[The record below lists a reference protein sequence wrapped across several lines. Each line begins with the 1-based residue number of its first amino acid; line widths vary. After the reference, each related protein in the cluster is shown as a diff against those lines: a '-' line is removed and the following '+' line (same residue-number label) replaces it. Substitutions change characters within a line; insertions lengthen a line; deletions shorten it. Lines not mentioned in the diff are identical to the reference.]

1 MINRRDVILSLS
13 AATVSGLVTAA
24 PVSIDH
30 SEKVYP
36 VDQGSADLCW
46 LALGAMLMSEARGLP
61 VTMQQLAG
69 ALRGMGK
76 STYDAKSP
84 MTVEWVEPFAK
95 ALKLRTDGVK
105 SMAADVSAK
114 LLLVQC
120 CSLATRLSSRR
131 DMP

>member
-1 MINRRDVILSLS
+1 
-13 AATVSGLVTAA
+13 
-24 PVSIDH
+24 
-30 SEKVYP
+30 
-36 VDQGSADLCW
+36 
-46 LALGAMLMSEARGLP
+46 
-61 VTMQQLAG
+61 MQQLAG
-69 ALRGMGK
+69 ELRGMGK

-95 ALKLRTDGVK
+95 ALKLRIDGLK